1 MKKKIYSALIGI
13 GLVSLTLGIWGGVTM
28 YKNRQATE
36 LIIQAR
42 NEERQKAEAESQTAA
57 EEEIINNKGNGSNGP
72 VSYTHLT
79 LPTT

>member
-42 NEERQKAEAESQTAA
+42 KKKDRKLKQSLRQLLK
-57 EEEIINNKGNGSNGP
+57 KK
-72 VSYTHLT
+72 
-79 LPTT
+79 